1 MGLGQFTGARGNYE
15 YTADDGSLYLISTDR
30 TLGDISGAKL
40 VLATSGSDAVSP
52 PKRFRPR
59 IVYWQGELNS
69 KIVRKKIICD
79 IDSTL
84 YKNNKSVSLEIDNV
98 DGFTTGRRG
107 EKFSYL
113 KLSQDE
119 NGIIPGDGVS

>member
-1 MGLGQFTGARGNYE
+1 MGLGQFRGARGNYE
-15 YTADDGSLYLISTDR
+15 FTADDGSLYLISTDR